1 MLRFAVAAVAALAL
15 VAPSQAAPLKVGDPA
30 PKFAGLESATSGKK
44 FSFDDYKDKDVL
56 VICTT
61 CNHCPFAKAYESR
74 LVKFAKDY
82 AGADGKVALIAVSV
96 NDPEANEGL
105 DSFDKMKERAKEKNF
120 NFEYLY
126 DPSQKIA
133 KDLGA
138 SATPEFFVFG
148 KDRKLVYTGAMDDN
162 KDYAKATKHYVED
175 AVKAALKGEKPET
188 TSTKAAG
195 CRIAWKKN

>member
-1 MLRFAVAAVAALAL
+1 MVRFAVAAVAALAL

-82 AGADGKVALIAVSV
+82 AGADGKVALIAVNV
-96 NDPEANEGL
+96 NTEGD
-105 DSFDKMKERAKEKNF
+105 DSFDKMKERAKEKSF
-120 NFEYLY
+120 NFEYLF

-133 KDLGA
+133 VDLGA
-138 SATPEFFVFG
+138 TATPEFFVFD
-148 KDRKLVYTGAMDDN
+148 KNRKLVYTGAMDDN

-188 TSTKAAG
+188 TKTAPVG
-195 CRIAWKKN
+195 CRIQFNKK